1 MTKYYV
7 YRGVTYT
14 KDGETRNN
22 VANKQLEKMY
32 RGTAYIELPKL
43 KLNISDHVYRGAHY
57 MA

>member
-14 KDGETRNN
+14 KDGETKIN
-22 VANKQLEKMY
+22 VANKQFEKVY
-32 RGTAYIELPKL
+32 RGATYIELPKFNL
-43 KLNISDHVYRGAHY
+43 GSHDHVYRGAHY